1 MEIPPFA
8 FQASF
13 ENSHRKKWDILLQNP
28 NSKVLLQIPQSE
40 DKRRN
45 CDIPFGITVRMI

>member
-13 ENSHRKKWDILLQNP
+13 ENNHRKKWDILFQNP
-28 NSKVLLQIPQSE
+28 NSKVLLQILQRE
-40 DKRRN
+40 DKTRN
-45 CDIPFGITVRMI
+45 CDLPPGIMVRMT